1 MQILAKSKVGLHCRD
16 NLLGAL
22 GLELSV
28 EGVAARNGGN
38 VNGVPVAVTEGSAAA
53 KSNGEVKD
61 ESLAQLSG
69 DSRYSSD
76 RHCDVVF
83 LRRKRRDG
91 EQLHVFK

>member
-38 VNGVPVAVTEGSAAA
+38 VNGVPV
-53 KSNGEVKD
+53 D
-61 ESLAQLSG
+61 
-69 DSRYSSD
+69 
-76 RHCDVVF
+76 
-83 LRRKRRDG
+83 
-91 EQLHVFK
+91 

>member
-83 LRRKRRDG
+83 LEERKG
-91 EQLHVFK
+91 FKSF